1 MKQPYSPVSK
11 KGNSYPVNLT
21 SQDLQRK
28 PLQVTDLEIIEMKG
42 EDIDEVLDIENLCF
56 KSPWTRYA
64 FEQELDIEWSKV
76 FVAKKPA
83 PHKKRIVGYICLWVV
98 TNEVH
103 ILNLATH
110 PNFHRHGIATGL
122 LGFGINF
129 SMRVGV
135 EVATLEVR
143 KSNFPAISL
152 YRKFGFE
159 AMGVRR
165 RYYSDNSEDA
175 IVMCSKLVD

>member
-1 MKQPYSPVSK
+1 MDS
-11 KGNSYPVNLT
+11 T

-28 PLQVTDLEIIEMKG
+28 PLQVTDLEIVEMEG

-64 FEQELDIEWSKV
+64 FEQELAIEWSKV
-76 FVAKKPA
+76 FVAKKPTS
-83 PHKKRIVGYICLWVV
+83 HKKRIVGYICLWVV

-110 PNFHRHGIATGL
+110 PNFHRHGIATSL
-122 LGFGINF
+122 LIFGINF
-129 SMRVGV
+129 STRVGA
-135 EVATLEVR
+135 EVATLDVR
-143 KSNFPAISL
+143 KSNLPAISL
-152 YRKFGFE
+152 YKKFAFE

-165 RYYSDNSEDA
+165 RYYSDNYEDA
-175 IVMCSKLVD
+175 IVMYSKLTA